1 MALWKIQDLLYLFIQ
16 LIQNI
21 GIHKTQQD
29 QERRTHGGTDN
40 ATNSAEAI
48 EAIRDGC
55 CSSRN
60 YD

>member
-29 QERRTHGGTDN
+29 QECRTDGSAND
-40 ATNSAEAI
+40 ATNSTEAV